1 MTAPSIRNER
11 RRLFAA
17 FMNALA
23 LGAIGAA
30 FLKPGTEVE
39 IILRVFYLFFGAYLH
54 LIAQFALSRLEEEN
68 D

>member
-1 MTAPSIRNER
+1 MTASKIRNER

-30 FLKPGTEVE
+30 FLKPGMDVE
-39 IILRVFYLFFGAYLH
+39 IILRVFYLFYGAYLH
-54 LIAQFALSRLEEEN
+54 LVAQFALSRLEDEH